1 MSPEIVPCLS
11 TQSSTILETVIWVFP
26 KRVSQ
31 NADLGLREGDEK
43 STNHFFT
50 LWSICQSW
58 VWTQPLWTLLRH
70 LELPAAK
77 TVRLG
82 LIGLTRPNE
91 GLRRVMGFLGG
102 RYGPAAPNLCLNTA
116 TNTACYLPESC
127 MKRNKACNKHERR
140 SQTNNQRPSAS
151 PRQPGSWRSP
161 HVADVLVTGH
171 SLGGGVAALL
181 SALWR
186 AAWRRMVRGRRLKTR
201 RSPSRFQENQS
212 KQASRIAVTFNQVLL
227 LTGH

>member
-26 KRVSQ
+26 KRVSK

-58 VWTQPLWTLLRH
+58 VWTH
-70 LELPAAK
+70 LKLPAK
-77 TVRLG
+77 TLRLG

-91 GLRRVMGFLGG
+91 GLRLVMGFFRG

-116 TNTACYLPESC
+116 TNTGCYLPESC

-140 SQTNNQRPSAS
+140 SQSEQPAAICVTPPARLLALP
-151 PRQPGSWRSP
+151 PRGGR
-161 HVADVLVTGH
+161 LGH
-171 SLGGGVAALL
+171 RALL
-181 SALWR
+181 GRRRGGAAERALAGGLASDGPRAASENSALSEPMF
-186 AAWRRMVRGRRLKTR
+186 ADGFKKIIPNGNQELQKPSTR
-201 RSPSRFQENQS
+201 FC
-212 KQASRIAVTFNQVLL
+212 F
-227 LTGH
+227 